1 MDPAIG
7 RSLNDKLYDKR
18 KMGALELEKLIRDH
32 LANNDNEKIRQIVE
46 QLVHDF
52 AYAVHQPHARNGG
65 LIGLAAASIALGSD
79 VAFYLDA
86 IIPPVL
92 ACFED
97 QDARVRYYACESM
110 YNIAKVA
117 KGEVLLNFNEIFDA
131 LCKLTADTE
140 LSVKNGAEL
149 LDRLI
154 KDIVAESAATY
165 VSILQSPQDEAV
177 TSDDESNDDNS
188 SMLPTAFSLKKF
200 IPLLQER
207 IHVVNPFTR
216 QFLVSWIVLLDGIP
230 DLELVTFLPEFL
242 ADLFGYLGDANVDV
256 HDATEVCLE
265 GFLTEIRKIAY
276 VKRGVTESRKGAL
289 KSAKPKASSISEGA
303 VTDDTDPKRDDDDS
317 ASRPDDPDGM
327 WMPGQD
333 IQVDHK
339 KILEILMTFLDPTSR
354 IYRDLAFTH
363 TNLTNAKRAE
373 EELQRTTFLWV
384 ASFLEICPEEI
395 VQFLPRLLS
404 YVLPATSSQYELVR
418 EFAQKVDTLMLD
430 LILNLF
436 VDSRAV
442 AMGQP
447 RSQAGTPQNVDPR
460 SSTPNLVADQG
471 GDDAAVADEMARMSI
486 AAGSGELDYGAT
498 VHALTMQFLNENEAT
513 RLAALDWL
521 IMLHKKAGDKVIAVN
536 DGTFPALLKTLS
548 DTSELVVTRDLELL
562 SQISK
567 NSDDEVFASFMNDL
581 LNLFSTDRR
590 LLDTRGYLIIRRL
603 CLNLNPERIYRT
615 LAELIEKEEDVEFA
629 STMVQ
634 LLNNNLM
641 TAPEIGELRKRLR
654 SLETKD
660 GQTLF
665 IALFRSW
672 CHNAVAAFCLCL
684 LAQAYEQASNLLAI
698 FGELEL
704 SVSLLIQLDK
714 LVQLLESPV
723 FTYLRMQLLE
733 PEKYPF
739 LYKCLYGLLM
749 LMPQSSAFA
758 ALKNRLNSVSAIG
771 YLHQLAP
778 RPAPTSN
785 APSYEPRN
793 RLKARSENEIK
804 WIDLLDKFKY
814 VQEKARR
821 YNVQYITKAPN
832 LPPLTDVPPINANG
846 ASSSAPNLAG
856 LSGTSNSTA
865 PPNRVQTPN
874 SVASAPA
881 SKSKGGLG
889 IAKLARGRLKTS
901 K

>member
-1 MDPAIG
+1 
-7 RSLNDKLYDKR
+7 
-18 KMGALELEKLIRDH
+18 
-32 LANNDNEKIRQIVE
+32 
-46 QLVHDF
+46 
-52 AYAVHQPHARNGG
+52 
-65 LIGLAAASIALGSD
+65 
-79 VAFYLDA
+79 
-86 IIPPVL
+86 
-92 ACFED
+92 
-97 QDARVRYYACESM
+97 M

-154 KDIVAESAATY
+154 KDIVAESASTY
-165 VSILQSPQDEAV
+165 ISILHAPQDEAV
-177 TSDDESNDDNS
+177 GSDEEENDSDS
-188 SMLPTAFSLKKF
+188 ILPTAFSLKKF

-207 IHVVNPFTR
+207 IHVINPFTR

-242 ADLFGYLGDANVDV
+242 GDLFGYLADHNADV

-265 GFLTEIRKIAY
+265 GFLQEIRKIAF
-276 VKRGVTESRKGAL
+276 VKRGVQSRRGTISKPV
-289 KSAKPKASSISEGA
+289 KPKSPSVSEGA
-303 VTDDTDPKRDDDDS
+303 VTDDTDTKKEDDDT
-317 ASRPDDPDGM
+317 RPDDQDSGLDGM

-333 IQVDHK
+333 IPVDHK
-339 KILEILMTFLDPTSR
+339 RILEILMTFIDPSSQ
-354 IYRDLAFTH
+354 
-363 TNLTNAKRAE
+363 E
-373 EELQRTTFLWV
+373 EELQRTGFLWV
-384 ASFLEICPEEI
+384 ASFLEICPEEV
-395 VQFLPRLLS
+395 VQFIPRLLS
-404 YVLPATSSQYELVR
+404 YVLPATSSNFESVR
-418 EFAQKVDTLMLD
+418 EVAHKVDGLMLN

-436 VDSRAV
+436 GDSKLSAITSHHR
-442 AMGQP
+442 QSP
-447 RSQAGTPQNVDPR
+447 IPPNSHSHQDPR
-460 SSTPNLVADQG
+460 SSTPMLAEQA
-471 GDDAAVADEMARMSI
+471 DDAVGEDAARASLSSTT
-486 AAGSGELDYGAT
+486 GDLDYGAT
-498 VHALTMQFLNENEAT
+498 VHALTIQFLNENEAT

-548 DTSELVVTRDLELL
+548 DPSELVVTKDLELL
-562 SQISK
+562 SQISR
-567 NSDDEVFASFMNDL
+567 NSDDDVFASFMNDL

-590 LLDTRGYLIIRRL
+590 LLETRGYLIIRRL

-615 LAELIEKEEDVEFA
+615 LAEIIEKEEDVEFA

-654 SLETKD
+654 SLDTKD

-749 LMPQSSAFA
+749 LMPQSTAFA

-771 YLHQLAP
+771 YLHQLTP
-778 RPAPTSN
+778 RTAPTSTTS
-785 APSYEPRN
+785 SYEPRN

-804 WIDLLDKFKY
+804 WIELLEKFKN

-821 YNVQYITKAPN
+821 YNVQYITKAPT
-832 LPPLTDVPPINANG
+832 LPPLTDVPSANG
-846 ASSSAPNLAG
+846 VSSSGPH
-856 LSGTSNSTA
+856 LSGHGAPSSG
-865 PPNRVQTPN
+865 PPNRIPTPS
-874 SVASAPA
+874 SVSGAPTN
-881 SKSKGGLG
+881 KPKGGLG
-889 IAKLARGRLKTS
+889 IARLARGRIKTA

>member
-18 KMGALELEKLIRDH
+18 KMGALELEKLIREH
-32 LANNDNEKIRQIVE
+32 LANNDTDKIKEIID

-52 AYAVHQPHARNGG
+52 AYAIHQPHARNGG
-65 LIGLAAASIALGSD
+65 LIGLAAASIALGPE
-79 VAFYLDA
+79 VAYYLDS

-154 KDIVAESAATY
+154 KDIVAESASTY
-165 VSILQSPQDEAV
+165 ISILHTSQDEAV
-177 TSDDESNDDNS
+177 GSDEEENDSDS
-188 SMLPTAFSLKKF
+188 ILPTAFSLKKF

-207 IHVVNPFTR
+207 IHVINPFTR

-242 ADLFGYLGDANVDV
+242 GDLFGYLADHNADV

-265 GFLTEIRKIAY
+265 GFLQEIRKIAFI
-276 VKRGVTESRKGAL
+276 KRGVQSRRGTISKPV
-289 KSAKPKASSISEGA
+289 KPKSPSVSEGA
-303 VTDDTDPKRDDDDS
+303 VTDDTDTKKEDDDT
-317 ASRPDDPDGM
+317 RPDDQDSGLDGM

-333 IQVDHK
+333 IPVDHK
-339 KILEILMTFLDPTSR
+339 RILEILMTFIDPSSQ
-354 IYRDLAFTH
+354 
-363 TNLTNAKRAE
+363 E
-373 EELQRTTFLWV
+373 EELQRTGFLWV
-384 ASFLEICPEEI
+384 ASFLEICPEEV
-395 VQFLPRLLS
+395 VQFIPRLLS
-404 YVLPATSSQYELVR
+404 YVLPATSSNFESVR
-418 EFAQKVDTLMLD
+418 EVAHKVDGLMLN

-436 VDSRAV
+436 GDSKLSAITSHHR
-442 AMGQP
+442 QSP
-447 RSQAGTPQNVDPR
+447 IPPNSHSHQDPR
-460 SSTPNLVADQG
+460 SSTPMLAEQTDEAVG
-471 GDDAAVADEMARMSI
+471 EDATRASL
-486 AAGSGELDYGAT
+486 SSTTGELDYGAT
-498 VHALTMQFLNENEAT
+498 VHALTIQFLNENEAT

-548 DTSELVVTRDLELL
+548 DPSELVVTKDLELL
-562 SQISK
+562 SQISR
-567 NSDDEVFASFMNDL
+567 NSDDDVFASFMNDL

-590 LLDTRGYLIIRRL
+590 LLETRGYLIIRRL

-615 LAELIEKEEDVEFA
+615 LAEIIEKEEDVEFA

-654 SLETKD
+654 SLDTKD

-749 LMPQSSAFA
+749 LMPQSTAFA

-771 YLHQLAP
+771 YLHQLTP
-778 RPAPTSN
+778 RTAPTSTTS
-785 APSYEPRN
+785 SYEPRN

-804 WIDLLDKFKY
+804 WIELLEKFKN

-821 YNVQYITKAPN
+821 YNVQYITKAPT
-832 LPPLTDVPPINANG
+832 LPPLTDVPPANG
-846 ASSSAPNLAG
+846 VSSSGPHISG
-856 LSGTSNSTA
+856 HGTSPSG
-865 PPNRVQTPN
+865 PPNRIPTPG
-874 SVASAPA
+874 SVTGAPTN
-881 SKSKGGLG
+881 KPKGGLG
-889 IAKLARGRLKTS
+889 IARLARGRIKTA

>member
-18 KMGALELEKLIRDH
+18 KMGALELEKLIREH
-32 LANNDNEKIRQIVE
+32 LGNNDTDKIKQIID

-65 LIGLAAASIALGSD
+65 LIGLAAASIALGPE
-79 VAFYLDA
+79 VAYYLDS

-165 VSILQSPQDEAV
+165 ISILHAPQDEAV
-177 TSDDESNDDNS
+177 ASDEESNDGGSD
-188 SMLPTAFSLKKF
+188 MLPTAFSLPKF

-207 IHVVNPFTR
+207 IHVLNPFTR

-242 ADLFGYLGDANVDV
+242 ADLFGYLADPNLDV

-265 GFLTEIRKIAY
+265 GFLQEIRKIAY
-276 VKRGVTESRKGAL
+276 VKRGVSESRRGAL
-289 KSAKPKASSISEGA
+289 KSKFKSQSESEGA
-303 VTDDTDPKRDDDDS
+303 VTDDTDTKRELGDDDS
-317 ASRPDDPDGM
+317 GTRADDPESGPDGM

-333 IQVDHK
+333 ILVDHK
-339 KILEILMTFLDPTSR
+339 KILEILMTFLEPSVQD
-354 IYRDLAFTH
+354 
-363 TNLTNAKRAE
+363 
-373 EELQRTTFLWV
+373 ELQRTGFLWV
-384 ASFLEICPEEI
+384 ANFLEICPEEI

-404 YVLPATSSQYELVR
+404 FVLPATSSHFEPVR
-418 EFAQKVDTLMLD
+418 EVAQKVDNLMLN

-436 VDSRAV
+436 VESRSSGTAQLQ
-442 AMGQP
+442 GQP
-447 RSQAGTPQNVDPR
+447 VHLQGTQDPR
-460 SSTPNLVADQG
+460 SSTPMLAERT
-471 GDDAAVADEMARMSI
+471 DETLTDGLGRVSLATT
-486 AAGSGELDYGAT
+486 APGELDYGAT
-498 VHALTMQFLNENEAT
+498 VHALTIQFLNENEAT

-521 IMLHKKAGDKVIAVN
+521 IMLHQKAGEKVIAVN

-567 NSDDEVFASFMNDL
+567 NSDDDVFASFMNDL

-590 LLDTRGYLIIRRL
+590 LLETRGYLIIRRL

-654 SLETKD
+654 GLDTRD

-672 CHNAVAAFCLCL
+672 CHNAVATFCLCL
-684 LAQAYEQASNLLAI
+684 LAQAYEQASNLLAV

-771 YLHQLAP
+771 YLHQLTP
-778 RPAPTSN
+778 RTAPTSN
-785 APSYEPRN
+785 TPSYEPRN

-821 YNVQYITKAPN
+821 YNVQYTTKAPT
-832 LPPLTDVPPINANG
+832 LPPLTDVPPNTNG
-846 ASSSAPNLAG
+846 ASSSTPNLPST
-856 LSGTSNSTA
+856 SGAANSTG
-865 PPNRVQTPN
+865 PNRIPTP
-874 SVASAPA
+874 SSITGASNP
-881 SKSKGGLG
+881 KPKGGLG
-889 IAKLARGRLKTS
+889 IAKLARGRMKPF